1 MKKTTIF
8 LSAIVMM
15 LAACN
20 SNPNKQQE
28 NATENTTSAVT
39 EETASTPSAEAV
51 ITLNAGDDMKYD
63 QTLFTVKEGQTIKL
77 TLHHTGKM
85 GKDVMGH
92 NFVLLTA
99 GVSATDFAMKVIGDK
114 ATDYIPA
121 DTKDV
126 IAHTKLL
133 GGGESDTIEFPAP
146 AKGTYEF
153 LCSFPGH
160 VGFMKGTLIVE

>member
-8 LSAIVMM
+8 LSAIMM
-15 LAACN
+15 IMAACSSN
-20 SNPNKQQE
+20 SNKQQE
-28 NATENTTSAVT
+28 GTTESTTATTQ
-39 EETASTPSAEAV
+39 ETVEPSSKEAV
-51 ITLNAGDDMKYD
+51 ITLNAGDDMKFD
-63 QTLFTVKEGQTIKL
+63 QTLLTVKEGQTVKL
-77 TLHHTGKM
+77 TLHHTGEM
-85 GKDVMGH
+85 AKDVMGH
-92 NFVLLTA
+92 NFVLLA
-99 GVSATDFAMKVIGDK
+99 VGVSATDFAMKVIGDK

-121 DTKDV
+121 DTKDI

-160 VGFMKGTLIVE
+160 VGLMKGTLIVE